1 MDLTGLI
8 DPKYAADILSPDKH
22 ICPHCGRLV
31 PKQTYTVM
39 GREVTVQPICKC
51 EADEDDRRKREME
64 IRERKSEIESRY
76 SALRSSP
83 KYRGC
88 SLSNFEVTPA
98 NKSAYQAAR
107 DFVAS
112 WPDSKDLLIYGN
124 PGNGKSHLAAAIG
137 NALAADDVIVVFA
150 AYVDLLEAIKSTYNG
165 GEGNE
170 AEILGAICRAD
181 LLVLDDLGVE
191 RPSEYTLDVLFRIAE
206 RRGRSYRK
214 TVYTTNYS
222 PKELAARYTNA
233 VGGIEAQRVIG
244 RIVEGATVV
253 KNGGEDRRLQQ

>member
-1 MDLTGLI
+1 MDLTGMI
-8 DPKYAADILSPDKH
+8 GPAAYEAEEH

-31 PKQTYTVM
+31 PKQTYTIM

-51 EADEDDRRKREME
+51 ESDEDDRRKREME
-64 IRERKSEIESRY
+64 IRERKSEIEGRY
-76 SALRSSP
+76 SALKSSP

-88 SLSNFEVTPA
+88 SFDNFEVTPA

-107 DFVAS
+107 DFVAA
-112 WPDSKDLLIYGN
+112 WPDSHDLLIYGT

-150 AYVDLLEAIKSTYNG
+150 AYIDLLEAIKSTYNG

-191 RPSEYTLDVLFRIAE
+191 RPSQYTLDVLFRIAE
-206 RRGRSYRK
+206 RRSRSYRK

-253 KNGGEDRRLQQ
+253 KNGGDDRRLQQ